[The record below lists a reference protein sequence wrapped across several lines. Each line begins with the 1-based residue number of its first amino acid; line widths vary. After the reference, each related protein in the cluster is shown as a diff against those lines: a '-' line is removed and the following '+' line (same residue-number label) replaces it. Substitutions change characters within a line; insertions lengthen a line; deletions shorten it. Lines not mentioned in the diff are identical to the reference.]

1 MNEELVRPAV
11 KDIPDYV
18 PGKSAPGAIKLSSN
32 ENPFGPSPKALRA
45 IAKAG
50 KGLQAYPD
58 QMSINLRQ
66 ALASRFKLPVESF
79 ICGNGADDILQIIG
93 ETYIKAGDEVIVS
106 KNVFS
111 VYELIAR
118 LYDGELVF
126 VPLRDFELDLNAIA
140 AAVTPKTKIIFLT
153 NPNNP
158 TGTIFSASQ
167 FDAFM
172 KIIPESVL
180 VVVDEAYAE
189 FSASKDF
196 PKTID
201 YVKSGAKVLV
211 IRTFSK
217 YYGLAGLRAGYCI
230 GRPELIAPMFKTKMP
245 FNVNRLAQAGA
256 IAALGDS
263 VFLKKTYQNNLTEKT
278 RLYREFESL
287 GLEYKESEANFILVN
302 IKRPAKDFCQ
312 ELIGLG
318 VSVRPLTSFGF
329 PEAIRISIGTPTQNK
344 KLIAALKKAL

>member
-140 AAVTPKTKIIFLT
+140 AAVTP
-153 NPNNP
+153 
-158 TGTIFSASQ
+158 
-167 FDAFM
+167 
-172 KIIPESVL
+172 
-180 VVVDEAYAE
+180 
-189 FSASKDF
+189 
-196 PKTID
+196 
-201 YVKSGAKVLV
+201 
-211 IRTFSK
+211 
-217 YYGLAGLRAGYCI
+217 
-230 GRPELIAPMFKTKMP
+230 
-245 FNVNRLAQAGA
+245 
-256 IAALGDS
+256 
-263 VFLKKTYQNNLTEKT
+263 
-278 RLYREFESL
+278 
-287 GLEYKESEANFILVN
+287 
-302 IKRPAKDFCQ
+302 
-312 ELIGLG
+312 
-318 VSVRPLTSFGF
+318 
-329 PEAIRISIGTPTQNK
+329 
-344 KLIAALKKAL
+344 